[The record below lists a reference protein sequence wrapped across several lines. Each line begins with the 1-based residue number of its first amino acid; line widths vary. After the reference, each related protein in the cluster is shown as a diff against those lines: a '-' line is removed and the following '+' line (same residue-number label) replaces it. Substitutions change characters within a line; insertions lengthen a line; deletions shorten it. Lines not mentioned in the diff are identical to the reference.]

1 MKSRI
6 DPQVLGANCASCPF
20 AKDGKPNLP
29 VGAEGP
35 PVSSCKGVL
44 VGESPGGV
52 ESDTGRPFQ
61 GPTGEWLNTSLAK
74 ASINRD
80 SLLVI
85 NTIACQPTV
94 GGKTE
99 SNMSAA
105 LAACRPVFEAQIKEY
120 YDAKLPMFAGGKW
133 AWRGIVGFDGRN
145 SLPKGG
151 LGKGRGFLRT
161 TGNGTWYIASWHP
174 TYAYFH
180 NPYEWGA
187 FEIDVQRF
195 GRLIRNE
202 LRKKPARLITSPT
215 VEDILNCPVDGWV
228 SPDIETAPENANEPW
243 TGKDPT
249 RARIKVVGLGNPDWG
264 LSFEWVPANQH
275 LIDAYCY
282 VLEHY
287 VTVWMN
293 GPWFDHRVLRRYGA
307 KIGRWEDI
315 RDERK
320 ALVTTSSPAL
330 AYQASLHDDAEPWKE
345 SEEDDDKGIVF
356 TDDMEVLKR
365 YNAQDCVEQARC
377 HVANTHEPQWATPRV
392 QRIYEMRKKLAV
404 ISAKMHTRG
413 IHLDKKKRYGLSK
426 GLEALHNQRKF
437 GPKVQKDPANPRGLI
452 PMVNIPAFKGG
463 PDDMRAL
470 LFKRHATEEI
480 ARFNLDDPI
489 SDEYYT
495 DTGLC
500 SVDKGSLLALVVNP
514 MVPADCKKIIY
525 QYWTVEAPRKA
536 KSTFVESE
544 LVDQALGPDGRIRP
558 GWNSGAAHTLRWSC
572 SKPNVMTLS
581 KEKD

>member
-6 DPQVLGANCASCPF
+6 NPLDLGANCASCPY

-29 VGAEGP
+29 VGGEGP
-35 PVSSCKGVL
+35 PAHACKGVL
-44 VGESPGGV
+44 GGESPGGT
-52 ESDTGRPFQ
+52 ESEVGRPFQ
-61 GPTGEWLNTSLAK
+61 GPTGQWLDRSLAK

-80 SLLVI
+80 SLYVI
-85 NTIACQPTV
+85 NVIACQPPP
-94 GGKTE
+94 GQKTE
-99 SNMSAA
+99 ANMAAA
-105 LAACRPVFEAQIKEY
+105 LQACRPAFQAQLKEY
-120 YDAKLPMFAGGKW
+120 HDAKLPMFFAGKW
-133 AWRGIVGFDGRN
+133 AWRGAVGLDGRN

-187 FEIDVQRF
+187 FEVDVQRF
-195 GRLIRNE
+195 GRLIRRE
-202 LRKKPARLITSPT
+202 LKTKPSHLVTNPT
-215 VEDILNCPVDGWV
+215 VQDIYDVVEDGWV

-249 RARIKVVGLGNPDWG
+249 RARIKVVGLGNPEWG
-264 LSFEWVPANQH
+264 LSFEWVPANQQ
-275 LIDAYCY
+275 LINAYLY
-282 VLEHY
+282 VLENY

-307 KIGRWEDI
+307 KIGKWEDI

-356 TDDMEVLKR
+356 TDDMEALKR

-377 HVANTHEPQWATPRV
+377 HVGNTHEPSWNTERV
-392 QRIYEMRKKLAV
+392 QKIYAMRKKLAV
-404 ISAKMHTRG
+404 ISARMHTRG
-413 IHLDKKKRYGLSK
+413 IHLDKKKRYGLSL
-426 GLEALHNQRKF
+426 GLKKLHEVRK
-437 GPKVQKDPANPRGLI
+437 QKLLA
-452 PMVNIPAFKGG
+452 MVGIENFSGG

-470 LFKRHATEEI
+470 LFKRHSTDEVR
-480 ARFNLDDPI
+480 RFELDDPI
-489 SDEYYT
+489 SEEYYT
-495 DTGLC
+495 ETGLC
-500 SVDKGSLLALVVNP
+500 SVDKASLLALVVNP
-514 MVPADCKKIIY
+514 MVPQECKDILY
-525 QYWTVEAPRKA
+525 QYWKVAAPLKA
-536 KSTFVESE
+536 RSTFVDSE
-544 LVDQALGPDGRIRP
+544 LVDHALGPDGRIRP
-558 GWNSGAAHTLRWSC
+558 GWNSGAADTMRWSC
-572 SKPNVMTLS
+572 REPNVMTLS